1 VSHFVYLCRDIRHT
15 SADARK
21 ENSMDAVFPGLKG
34 MLNYHPLFVHFP
46 IALWTAALLFEIA
59 ARLAKKDELHRI
71 ACGVLALGAFAA
83 IPTVMSGWSAE
94 SSVPGRGAAHDI
106 KELHETLMV
115 TASILSGILA
125 SLGLFVLPRKPTA
138 ALRAAFLAGL
148 VVLVGMMVVGAD
160 RGALLVYHYGTSVDW
175 AAAQQQ
181 K

>member
-1 VSHFVYLCRDIRHT
+1 
-15 SADARK
+15 
-21 ENSMDAVFPGLKG
+21 MDALFAGMRG

-46 IALWTAALLFEIA
+46 IGLWTAALLLEIA
-59 ARLAKKDELHRI
+59 AQVAKKDELHRI
-71 ACGVLALGAFAA
+71 ACAVLTLGALAA

-94 SSVPGRGAAHDI
+94 SSVPGRGAAHDV

-125 SLGLFVLPRKPTA
+125 ALGLVVLPRKPTA
-138 ALRAAFLAGL
+138 ALRAAFLVGLLVLAGL
-148 VVLVGMMVVGAD
+148 MTVGAD
-160 RGALLVYHYGTSVDW
+160 RGAMLVYHYGTGVDW